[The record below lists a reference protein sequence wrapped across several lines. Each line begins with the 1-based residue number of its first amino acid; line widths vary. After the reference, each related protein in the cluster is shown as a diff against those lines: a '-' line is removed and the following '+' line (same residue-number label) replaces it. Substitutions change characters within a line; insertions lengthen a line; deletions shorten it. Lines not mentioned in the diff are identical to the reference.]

1 MLTYQDFIAEPEAKR
16 PEFLRKL
23 IEQHNASELVQTAR
37 VADLYD
43 QQRNVTINE
52 YVQKLYTASG
62 ISVENYV
69 ASNNKIASNFFRRL
83 NTQRNTYLLGNG
95 VTFTGDENGE
105 IKASLG
111 EKFDTNI
118 KRAGYL
124 GLIHAVSFVF
134 WNLDRTHVFPVT
146 EFAPLLDETD
156 GTLRAG
162 VRYWRLDADKPMT
175 AVLYEEDGYTKYRTN
190 SSGTDLIEVEPK
202 KAYKQIYAKAPA
214 DSEAVVVG
222 EENYSGKLPIV
233 PLWGSTLHQST
244 LVGMRQAIDSYDLVR
259 SGFANDLEDCAQIYW
274 LLENYGGMSEADL
287 AQFRDRIRLQHIAV
301 ADTSDGGKVQGYTQ
315 EVPYQA
321 RQTYLDNLRAGIY
334 EDFGGLDVH
343 TVAAGATNDHI
354 EAAYQ
359 PMDEQADDYEYQLIE
374 CIQQLL
380 KLAGQP
386 DNVQPIFKR
395 NRIANQREAVE
406 MLMLTAEYLD
416 EETIVS
422 KLPFV
427 SPDEIQQILERRST
441 EQQSRIK
448 RQEEQIAQLEQQN
461 NVPAEV
467 EPEGDI

>member
-16 PEFLRKL
+16 PDFLRKL
-23 IEQHNASELVQTAR
+23 IEQHDASELVQTAR
-37 VADLYD
+37 DADLYD
-43 QQRNVTINE
+43 QQRNITINE
-52 YVQKLYTASG
+52 YIQKLYTASG

-95 VTFTGDENGE
+95 VTFTGDENGQ
-105 IKASLG
+105 IKARLG

-124 GLIHAVSFVF
+124 GLIHGVSFIF
-134 WNLDRTHVFPVT
+134 WNLNKTHVFPVT
-146 EFAPLLDETD
+146 QFAPLWDETD

-162 VRYWRLDADKPMT
+162 VRYWRLDKDKPMI
-175 AVLYEEDGYTKYRTN
+175 AVLFEEDGYTKYRTDG
-190 SSGTDLIEVEPK
+190 SGTDLIEAEPK

-222 EENYSGKLPIV
+222 EENYSALPIV
-233 PLWGSTLHQST
+233 PLWGSSLHQST
-244 LVGMRQAIDSYDLVR
+244 LIGMRQAIDSYDLVR

-274 LLENYGGMSEADL
+274 LLENYGGMRDKDL
-287 AQFRDRIRLQHIAV
+287 EQFRDRIRLQHIAV

-321 RQTYLDNLRAGIY
+321 RQTYLDSIRAGIY

-395 NRIANQREAVE
+395 NRIANQRENVE
-406 MLMLTAEYLD
+406 MLMLAAEYLD

-427 SPDEIQQILERRST
+427 SPDEIQQILERRNT

-467 EPEGDI
+467 EPEGDV